1 MEKSR
6 PANIRTTK
14 QRHATFIV
22 FFLLGTRKFIQITLR
37 GIQMCRLVYSV
48 DKYISASVIS

>member
-1 MEKSR
+1 MEKTR